1 MPTIAEL
8 AEKLAPE
15 LARQVFTHTS
25 WASDRTLSYERLEFL
40 GDSVLGLCISTEI
53 CRRYPDYA
61 EGDLAKVRAYVVS
74 RQTCARVSAEMGLD
88 RRLFAEADRVDAS
101 NVESLSRNANVLA
114 AIVEALIGALFLQMG
129 FSAIMDPVIEAFS
142 EHISYAASEYVDYKT
157 VLQEEVAKQG
167 REVCYEVVLAEGP
180 PHERTFTSQ
189 VLLDGEVMGC
199 GQGRSKKV
207 SQQEAAKEALDVL
220 RARREDTS

>member
-1 MPTIAEL
+1 VATLAEL

-53 CRRYPDYA
+53 CRRYPDYS

-74 RQTCARVSAEMGLD
+74 RQTCALVSAEMGLD
-88 RRLFAEADRVDAS
+88 RRLFDEAEKVEAPNVSSLAS
-101 NVESLSRNANVLA
+101 NTNVLA
-114 AIVEALIGALFLQMG
+114 AIVEALIGALYLELG
-129 FSAIMDPVIEAFS
+129 FNAIMAPVIEAFS

-157 VLQEEVAKQG
+157 VLQEEVAKDG
-167 REVCYEVVLAEGP
+167 REVTYEVVMAEGP

-189 VLLDGEVMGC
+189 VLLDGEVMGS
-199 GQGRSKKV
+199 GTGRTKKV

-220 RARREDTS
+220 RARREESS